1 MITIISKIEL
11 ESIEGIDSLK
21 YTDIGHTQDLSIINQ
36 INEDYD
42 MTLGKFLG
50 ENRTKLELSLVSVS
64 SFFSETSYVNE
75 ARTQV
80 ETTEGLGLIEVTNIN
95 QL

>member
-11 ESIEGIDSLK
+11 NGTNNLK
-21 YTDIGHTQDLSIINQ
+21 YTDIGYTEDINIINQ

-42 MTLGKFLG
+42 SSLGKFIG
-50 ENRTKLELSLVSVS
+50 ENRTKLELGEVSIS
-64 SFFSETSYVNE
+64 TFFADVESVNE

-80 ETTEGLGLIEVTNIN
+80 EDSESLGLIEVTNID